1 MPELSS
7 GKLSG
12 CDECLST
19 DGSISCTSYGH
30 NVPAVEMVCWFHVHL
45 RY

>member
-1 MPELSS
+1 MLELFS

-12 CDECLST
+12 FDKCLST

-30 NVPAVEMVCWFHVHL
+30 NVPAVEMVRWFHVD
-45 RY
+45 